1 MAERVRLSAD
11 DWVATALD
19 TLVADGIGAV
29 KVLPLAK
36 KLGVTRGSF
45 YWHFENHEAL
55 LNRLLEVWED
65 TNSGSIIGAATL
77 EGSIVDRYVAL
88 MRCWLGFE
96 RFDPRLEVAVRN
108 WGRSN
113 PELWQKMRTTD
124 ERRVDACVAML
135 AAEVSD
141 PVMRLHR
148 ARTIYFLQMG
158 WYELEVNE
166 PMDARIEALTYYF
179 EIYVGRSPTDDE
191 RVAILAGLRI

>member
-1 MAERVRLSAD
+1 MAERARLSAD
-11 DWVATALD
+11 DWVAAALD
-19 TLVADGIGAV
+19 VLVSDGISAV

-36 KLGVTRGSF
+36 RLGVTRGSF

-55 LNRLLEVWED
+55 LSRLLEVWEE
-65 TNSGSIIGAATL
+65 TNSGSIIRAATL

-88 MRCWLGFE
+88 MRCWLGME
-96 RFDPRLEVAVRN
+96 RFEPRLEVAVRN

-113 PELWQKMRTTD
+113 PELWQKLRATD
-124 ERRVDACVAML
+124 ERRVDACVQML
-135 AAEVSD
+135 ASEVSD

-158 WYELEVNE
+158 WYELEVDE

-179 EIYVGRSPTDDE
+179 DIYVGRSPTDDE
-191 RVAILAGLRI
+191 RAAILAGLRV

>member
-1 MAERVRLSAD
+1 MAERARLSAD
-11 DWVATALD
+11 DWVSAALD
-19 TLVADGIGAV
+19 VLVSDGIGAV

-36 KLGVTRGSF
+36 RLGVTRGSF

-55 LNRLLEVWED
+55 LSRLLEVWEE
-65 TNSGSIIGAATL
+65 TNSGSIVRAATL

-88 MRCWLGFE
+88 MRCWLGIE

-113 PELWQKMRTTD
+113 PELWQKLRATD
-124 ERRVDACVAML
+124 ERRVDACVQML

-158 WYELEVNE
+158 WYELEVHE
-166 PMDARIEALTYYF
+166 PMDDRIEALTYYF
-179 EIYVGRSPTDDE
+179 EIYVGRPPTDDE
-191 RVAILAGLRI
+191 RAAILAGLRI

>member
-1 MAERVRLSAD
+1 MAQRARLSAD
-11 DWVATALD
+11 DWVTAALEV
-19 TLVADGIGAV
+19 LVSDGISAV
-29 KVLPLAK
+29 KILPLAK
-36 KLGVTRGSF
+36 RLGVTRGSF

-55 LNRLLEVWED
+55 LNRLLEVWEE
-65 TNSGSIIGAATL
+65 TNSGSIIRAATL

-113 PELWQKMRTTD
+113 PELWQKLRATD
-124 ERRVDACVAML
+124 ERRVDACVEML

-158 WYELEVNE
+158 WYELEVDE

-179 EIYVGRSPTDDE
+179 DIYVGRSPTADE
-191 RVAILAGLRI
+191 RAAILSGLRV

>member
-1 MAERVRLSAD
+1 MAQRARLSAD
-11 DWVATALD
+11 DWVTAALEV
-19 TLVADGIGAV
+19 LVSDGISAV
-29 KVLPLAK
+29 KILPLAK
-36 KLGVTRGSF
+36 RLGVTRGSF

-55 LNRLLEVWED
+55 LNRLLEVWEE
-65 TNSGSIIGAATL
+65 TNSGSIIRAATL

-113 PELWQKMRTTD
+113 PELWQKLRATD
-124 ERRVDACVAML
+124 ERRVDACVEML

-158 WYELEVNE
+158 WYELEVDE

-179 EIYVGRSPTDDE
+179 DIYVGRSPTADE
-191 RVAILAGLRI
+191 RAAILAGLRL

>member
-1 MAERVRLSAD
+1 MAQRARLSAD
-11 DWVATALD
+11 DWVAAALEV
-19 TLVADGIGAV
+19 LVSDGIGAV
-29 KVLPLAK
+29 KILPLAK
-36 KLGVTRGSF
+36 RLGVTRGSF

-55 LNRLLEVWED
+55 LNRLLEVWEE
-65 TNSGSIIGAATL
+65 TNSGSIIRAATL

-96 RFDPRLEVAVRN
+96 RFDPHLEVAVRN

-113 PELWQKMRTTD
+113 PELWQKLRATD
-124 ERRVDACVAML
+124 ERRVDACVEML

-158 WYELEVNE
+158 WYELEVDE

-179 EIYVGRSPTDDE
+179 DIYVGRSPTDDE
-191 RVAILAGLRI
+191 RAAILAGLRL

>member
-1 MAERVRLSAD
+1 MAQRARLSAD
-11 DWVATALD
+11 DWVTAALEV
-19 TLVADGIGAV
+19 LVSDGISAV

-36 KLGVTRGSF
+36 RLGVTRGSF

-55 LNRLLEVWED
+55 LNRLLEVWEE
-65 TNSGSIIGAATL
+65 TNSGSIIRAATL

-88 MRCWLGFE
+88 MRCWLGME

-113 PELWQKMRTTD
+113 PELWQKLRATD
-124 ERRVDACVAML
+124 ERRVDACVEML

-158 WYELEVNE
+158 WYELEVDE

-179 EIYVGRSPTDDE
+179 DIYVGRPPTDDE
-191 RVAILAGLRI
+191 RTAILAGLRI